1 MTAFTKEQYIEE
13 MVATR
18 RKIHQMPEEGWTE
31 FETSWLITERLRSLG
46 LKPLL
51 GLKVMNPNAVMG
63 RDPKLVAEA
72 IERAKSHGVPQSFI
86 DETEGYTGVVAVID
100 TGRPGPVTA
109 FRADMDCV
117 VVSESNSKDHVPT
130 ACGFASKH
138 PGFMHACGHDSHS
151 SIALEVCR
159 WLVDH
164 KDELKGK
171 FKVLFQP
178 AEEGVRGGNAMAA
191 SGIVDDCDYLI
202 GGHVGTFAK
211 LGEVGLMTGGFLAST
226 KIDVHFHGRP
236 SHAGSDPEKGRS
248 ALMAACAA
256 AMMMQGIPRSGE
268 GVTRIAVGK
277 LNAGEGRNVTPV
289 HADMQLEVRG
299 ATGEVNEY
307 MVQNVRNIVEG
318 VKRAYE
324 VEGEIVKAGEATTLT
339 VCPDLIDMVEEEAK
353 KIEGVKR
360 TFREDKPAGSE
371 DCTVLIKRVVDHG
384 GKAAYFMFGCNHHG
398 HHRADFEIQDETS
411 MPIGFEVF
419 CRMAKRLN
427 GI

>member
-1 MTAFTKEQYIEE
+1 MTAFTKAQYIEE

-51 GLKVMNPNAVMG
+51 GLKVINPDAVMG

-117 VVSESNSKDHVPT
+117 VVSESDSKDHVPT

-226 KIDVHFHGRP
+226 KIDVYFHGRP

-277 LNAGEGRNVTPV
+277 LRASCMPAAMTRTPRSRSRS
-289 HADMQLEVRG
+289 A
-299 ATGEVNEY
+299 
-307 MVQNVRNIVEG
+307 
-318 VKRAYE
+318 
-324 VEGEIVKAGEATTLT
+324 
-339 VCPDLIDMVEEEAK
+339 
-353 KIEGVKR
+353 
-360 TFREDKPAGSE
+360 AGSS
-371 DCTVLIKRVVDHG
+371 T
-384 GKAAYFMFGCNHHG
+384 
-398 HHRADFEIQDETS
+398 T
-411 MPIGFEVF
+411 
-419 CRMAKRLN
+419 RMS
-427 GI
+427 